1 MPKQQTLVS
10 YMPDSAQRVLGAVAR
25 YKVLSGGRGSAK
37 SYSIADAL
45 IARSVHE
52 KLRILCT
59 RENQNSIRDSVHRLL
74 SDRIL
79 ALKYDPFFNIQK
91 DSIRCQVSGSEYLFK
106 GLRHNISEIKSTEGI
121 DICWIEEAERVS
133 EDSWSTLIPTIR
145 KEGSEIWV
153 SFNPESEN
161 SPTHKR
167 FITNRPPDCKY
178 AHLTY
183 RDNDMFP
190 EVLRRE
196 MEYDKRVDKDKYEH
210 VWEGKCKGYSD
221 LLIFK
226 GKVRVEDFETPAD
239 AQLFYGADFG
249 FSQDPA
255 VLVRMFMQDN
265 KLFIDYEAYGVGV
278 EINEL
283 EQFYDSVPGARQWEI
298 IADSERPD
306 TISHIRQKG
315 FNIRGAKKGPGSVD
329 DGIMFLRGFEEIVI
343 HPRCRGAVDNFN
355 NYKWKKDAITGLPL
369 PVPQAGSD
377 HVPDACRYALERYI
391 KSKNPNIRFL

>member
-1 MPKQQTLVS
+1 MPTKTITA
-10 YMPDSAQRVLGAVAR
+10 YMPDAIQKVLGAKAR

-45 IARSVHE
+45 IARSAHE

-59 RENQNSIRDSVHRLL
+59 REYQNSIRDSVHRLL
-74 SDRIL
+74 SDRII
-79 ALKYDPFFNIQK
+79 ALKYDQFFNVQK
-91 DSIRCQVSGSEYLFK
+91 DSIRCPVSGSEYLFK

-121 DICWIEEAERVS
+121 DIVWVEEAERVS
-133 EDSWSTLIPTIR
+133 EDSWSVLIPTIR
-145 KEGSEIWV
+145 KERSEIWI

-161 SPTHKR
+161 SPTYTR
-167 FITNRPPDCKY
+167 FIKNPPPDYKY
-178 AHLTY
+178 AHVTF
-183 RDNDMFP
+183 RDNAMFP

-196 MEYDKRVDKDKYEH
+196 MEYDKRVDFDKYEH
-210 VWEGKCKGYSD
+210 VWEGECKGYSD

-226 GKVRVEDFETPAD
+226 GKVRVEDFETPID

-355 NYKWKKDAITGLPL
+355 NYKWKKDPITGFPL
-369 PVPQAGSD
+369 PVPAAGSD
-377 HVPDACRYALERYI
+377 HVPDSCRYAL
-391 KSKNPNIRFL
+391 SKWIQSRNPNIRFL